1 MALRSDNTGQPPPRP
16 VPRVCLAKRNRP
28 LGKGHLA
35 TLGKH
40 STVLLVGTLL
50 SRGVGMLLIPLYTGV
65 LAKETFLLWGT
76 MQLAATLVSM
86 VSAHGITAA
95 LMWTLKTGGPE
106 GSELQGE
113 PRQHAISA
121 AIGWAML
128 AAVVICGG
136 AVALSGPLSRVVLNE
151 DGFGPTLAMLLAAQ
165 GLRIVTYPAEGV
177 LKLRFQSLPIVF
189 MSFGEFL
196 IQLVGTVLALT
207 VFDLGLFG
215 MAAAA
220 LLAAVLRLALGWHY
234 LPEMRKPIIDWQRM
248 KPMVR
253 YGLPLMPGA
262 VAAMLL
268 SLSDRWFFGYFDMK
282 AEGGLYEYGDKWARM
297 IEMIMVSLMGMWPAI
312 YFNIARDDDAPRQ
325 FGRIAT
331 LWAGAGGCLAFGIT
345 MLGPTLTEAFDTS
358 GNREFAGASAAIGVL
373 TASYIFLGLIEV
385 ARVGFA
391 ITARTRRTAV
401 AMVSAALLNLALNA
415 WLIPIYGALGAAW
428 ATLIAYATAAVVC
441 LMLTRGIYPQH
452 WEWGRL
458 CHVAVLLVG
467 AAWAVDAWCPPANLL
482 GSHTWMIGAFG
493 ELPERGALW
502 TLRVPAAV
510 GALPRIFAAIAV
522 PCLLLATGFLHGHER
537 RALMATLEAK
547 LGLGR
552 AD

>member
-1 MALRSDNTGQPPPRP
+1 M
-16 VPRVCLAKRNRP
+16 RNDP

-40 STVLLVGTLL
+40 STVLLVGTIL
-50 SRGVGMLLIPLYTGV
+50 SRGVGLLLIPLYTGV
-65 LAKETFLLWGT
+65 LAKEMFLLWGT

-86 VSAHGITAA
+86 VSAHGLTAA
-95 LMWTLKTGGPE
+95 LMWTLKTGGRDGGELE
-106 GSELQGE
+106 GDE
-113 PRQHAISA
+113 RRRAISA

-128 AAVVICGG
+128 AALAICGT

-151 DGFGPTLAMLLAAQ
+151 GGHGPTLAMLLAAQ

-196 IQLVGTVLALT
+196 IQIVGTVLALT

-215 MAAAA
+215 MAAAS
-220 LLAAVLRLALGWHY
+220 LLAALLRLALGWHY
-234 LPEMRKPIIDWQRM
+234 LPEMRRPSIDWQRA

-262 VAAMLL
+262 VASMLL
-268 SLSDRWFFGYFDMK
+268 SLSDRWFFGWFDMK
-282 AEGGLYEYGDKWARM
+282 AQGGLYDYGDKWARM
-297 IEMIMVSLMGMWPAI
+297 IEMIIVPLVSMWPAV

-331 LWAGAGGCLAFGIT
+331 LWAGAGGCLAFVLT
-345 MLGPTLTEAFDTS
+345 MVGPTLTDAFDTS
-358 GNREFAGASAAIGVL
+358 GNREFAGAAAAIGVL
-373 TASYIFLGLIEV
+373 TVGYVFLGLIEV

-401 AMVSAALLNLALNA
+401 AMVLAALVNLALNA
-415 WLIPIYGALGAAW
+415 WLIPVHGALGAAW
-428 ATLIAYATAAVVC
+428 ATLIAYATAALAC
-441 LMLTRGIYPQH
+441 LWLTRRIYPQH

-458 CHVAVLLVG
+458 AHVAVVLVG
-467 AAWAVDAWCPPANLL
+467 GAWAVDAFCPPANLL
-482 GSHTWMIGAFG
+482 GDAGWLIALYG

-502 TLRVPAAV
+502 TLRLPAAL
-510 GALPRIFAAIAV
+510 GALPRLIAAVAL
-522 PCLLLATGFLHGHER
+522 PCLLLATGFLHRSER
-537 RALMATLEAK
+537 RALQASLAAR
-547 LGLGR
+547 LSRRR
-552 AD
+552 ANP